1 MAEAGAVVDHA
12 PDLAPLVIAGGVGR
26 SAASTTNS
34 AWPSV
39 IDGYELAMRVC
50 TPNGDDSAATKADRQ
65 PVIEQSGSGEGVGG
79 LGDLG
84 CVFDVPSS
92 DRLPRRTTLPDNP
105 HLGADAR
112 R

>member
-1 MAEAGAVVDHA
+1 MAEAGAVVDHG
-12 PDLAPLVIAGGVGR
+12 PDLAPLVIAGWVGR

-39 IDGYELAMRVC
+39 IDGYELAMRV
-50 TPNGDDSAATKADRQ
+50 S
-65 PVIEQSGSGEGVGG
+65 
-79 LGDLG
+79 
-84 CVFDVPSS
+84 
-92 DRLPRRTTLPDNP
+92 